1 MAPNSENCAEV
12 SAARSALALAT
23 GDDLEELE
31 TLHAEGQRGR
41 LLRDFLIGVLLMQV
55 RV

>member
-1 MAPNSENCAEV
+1 MRLREAVDVVE
-12 SAARSALALAT
+12 R
-23 GDDLEELE
+23 LEELE
-31 TLHAEGQRGR
+31 KLHAEGQRGR